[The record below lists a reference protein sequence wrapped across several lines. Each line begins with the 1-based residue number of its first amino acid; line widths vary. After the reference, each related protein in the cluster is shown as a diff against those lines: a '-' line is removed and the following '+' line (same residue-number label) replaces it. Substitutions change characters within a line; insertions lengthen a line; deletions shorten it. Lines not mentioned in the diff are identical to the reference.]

1 MYCESVAPDAEELTI
16 RQNNRNRGVGP
27 RSHTVFEAR
36 NFICAH
42 IKRDDPVSRRLVQ
55 YLSMQSHTL
64 MVLVRDA
71 ETGKLLVKPEEEE
84 RWLYREKSGIGRAS
98 RNEGWHIIKSIGPT
112 FFEEMDRFR
121 KWKFSFKEYFDVYVW
136 DLEPGEPFAVLY
148 NTVQEV
154 RYGKLQMWYSADF
167 NSCYSKPT
175 ACAHPWICMPLQAL
189 C

>member
-1 MYCESVAPDAEELTI
+1 
-16 RQNNRNRGVGP
+16 
-27 RSHTVFEAR
+27 
-36 NFICAH
+36 
-42 IKRDDPVSRRLVQ
+42 
-55 YLSMQSHTL
+55 

-148 NTVQEV
+148 NTVQEA
-154 RYGKLQMWYSADF
+154 RYEKLQMWYSADF